1 MAKPIISLTATAL
14 QQIEQLFAT
23 RAKYP
28 LGLRISLLTKGCSG
42 LSWSLDIIDEA
53 NPKDELVQFGN
64 IKVFIDSKAIL
75 FVLGSVIDYKK
86 TELEAGFIFQNPNE
100 TSKCGCGESFMV

>member
-1 MAKPIISLTATAL
+1 MVKPIISLTDAAL
-14 QQIEQLFAT
+14 GQIEQLFVNRT
-23 RAKYP
+23 HYP

-53 NPKDELVQFGN
+53 TPKDELVQFGN
-64 IKVFIDSKAIL
+64 IKVFIDSKAVL
-75 FVLGSVIDYKK
+75 FVLGSVIDYKE
-86 TELEAGFIFQNPNE
+86 TELESGFIFQNPNE